1 MVGQRLACEGRQA
14 KPDRWDL
21 GPLLKVQRSG
31 PRPRRRAV
39 WGRGMHFCSIF
50 FWGDPQR
57 FMKPC
62 SDLRVLYKAGNGL
75 AFRTL
80 QGGAEGMREGVL

>member
-1 MVGQRLACEGRQA
+1 
-14 KPDRWDL
+14 
-21 GPLLKVQRSG
+21 
-31 PRPRRRAV
+31 
-39 WGRGMHFCSIF
+39 MHFF
-50 FWGDPQR
+50 FYLFLGDPQR

-62 SDLRVLYKAGNGL
+62 SDLRVLYKAGNDL

>member
-1 MVGQRLACEGRQA
+1 
-14 KPDRWDL
+14 
-21 GPLLKVQRSG
+21 
-31 PRPRRRAV
+31 
-39 WGRGMHFCSIF
+39 
-50 FWGDPQR
+50 
-57 FMKPC
+57 MKPC